1 MLLDGHDPQLVP
13 AMSDYHW
20 YALKVRAR
28 NESTVSTLLQRKNYE
43 TFLPTFVEKRKY
55 SDRSK
60 EVDTPLYPG
69 YVFCRF
75 NALHRLPVLTTPA
88 VEYIVTTGKNL
99 TPVEEHELAAVRQ
112 VVDSGLP
119 AYPWPYL
126 KAGQRVR
133 IEEGSLTGVEGILIR
148 EKGAE
153 RLVICVELVQRSVAV
168 ELDRCTVRPIH

>member
-1 MLLDGHDPQLVP
+1 MDEMCG
-13 AMSDYHW
+13 YCW

-28 NESTVSTLLQRKNYE
+28 NESTVSTLLQRKSFE
-43 TFLPTFVEKRKY
+43 TFLPTYPEKRIY
-55 SDRSK
+55 SDRIRK
-60 EVDTPLYPG
+60 VDTPLYPG

-75 NALHRLPVLTTPA
+75 DPLNRLPILTTPS

-99 TPVEEHELAAVRQ
+99 TPVEEHELAAVRK

-126 KAGQRVR
+126 KAGQKVR
-133 IEEGSLTGVEGILIR
+133 IEEGSLRGVEGILIR
-148 EKGAE
+148 EKGTE

-168 ELDRCTVRPIH
+168 ELDRCTVRPVHSGYSRSRDVC